1 MNEYLVTLSEKEIG
15 MLIEAANVMHIRYSR
30 PEMTEAAQKGA
41 QAYADLCAKLYYKM
55 MDQDM
60 ERGVNA

>member
-1 MNEYLVTLSEKEIG
+1 MNTYTITLTEKEIG
-15 MLIEAANVMHIRYSR
+15 MLINATNDMYHKYKR

-55 MDQDM
+55 MDHEM
-60 ERGVNA
+60 EKEAM